1 MLKAHRRSVT
11 ENLRPGRGKSQ
22 SAPRGGR
29 SLQRKRCLLWCVVL
43 AQPSE
48 AWLQLEMMRKHTPG
62 LSQGTEHHASTL
74 GIPERDAPAA
84 ARLEEAARAAK
95 LVLEQPSEELPD
107 DFACKPFGSTWASD
121 AFGRI
126 WQPPAW
132 SSSSLVRCGRSRSV
146 CFLAPFDSLTL
157 SRCAPGVPGRSERP
171 DYLSAA
177 VDPSFGV
184 EAIGHGQPR
193 NGCQKREMCLHQLWI
208 CGAACH
214 GRSCCSVWT
223 PLRRFRPG
231 CRFTLNFA
239 TVRLLL
245 PGLRRFEKL
254 CLWPGAAWMHTAG
267 GGAT

>member
-1 MLKAHRRSVT
+1 MPAPLASQREMRRPQLGWRRQQERRSSYWSS
-11 ENLRPGRGKSQ
+11 RQ
-22 SAPRGGR
+22 R
-29 SLQRKRCLLWCVVL
+29 SFQIS
-43 AQPSE
+43 P
-48 AWLQLEMMRKHTPG
+48 
-62 LSQGTEHHASTL
+62 ASL
-74 GIPERDAPAA
+74 AA
-84 ARLEEAARAAK
+84 ARGR
-95 LVLEQPSEELPD
+95 VM
-107 DFACKPFGSTWASD
+107 ASD

-132 SSSSLVRCGRSRSV
+132 SSLSLVRCGRSRSV
-146 CFLAPFDSLTL
+146 CLAPFDLTL

-239 TVRLLL
+239 TVRLLP

-267 GGAT
+267 GGAI